1 METSEVICAVSTA
14 PGIGAIAVLRMSG
27 AGCIALTDRIFESPS
42 GKKLTGAKANTVHFG
57 RILEEGC
64 LLDEVLV
71 TIFHAPH
78 SYTGENSTEIT
89 AQEQGQVQG
98 ERPVLRD
105 QFRRSAAQ
113 PPLQPYQPSI
123 HVRHRRRL

>member
-42 GKKLTGAKANTVHFG
+42 GKKLTGSKANTVHFG

-78 SYTGENSTEIT
+78 SFTGEESVEIACHGSLYIQQRLLQLLVNLYHPT
-89 AQEQGQVQG
+89 VFRNHPEQN
-98 ERPVLRD
+98 
-105 QFRRSAAQ
+105 
-113 PPLQPYQPSI
+113 
-123 HVRHRRRL
+123 

>member
-27 AGCIALTDRIFESPS
+27 TGCIALTDRIFESPS
-42 GKKLTGAKANTVHFG
+42 GKKLTGSKANTVHFG

-78 SYTGENSTEIT
+78 SFTGEESVEI
-89 AQEQGQVQG
+89 ACHGSLYIQQRLLQLLVNQG
-98 ERPVLRD
+98 
-105 QFRRSAAQ
+105 A
-113 PPLQPYQPSI
+113 
-123 HVRHRRRL
+123 RLATPG